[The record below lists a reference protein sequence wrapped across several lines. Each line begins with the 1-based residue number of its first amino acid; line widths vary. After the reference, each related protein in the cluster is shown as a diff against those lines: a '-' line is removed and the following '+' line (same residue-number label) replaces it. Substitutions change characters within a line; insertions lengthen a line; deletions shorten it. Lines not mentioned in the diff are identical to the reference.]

1 MYSNAVA
8 IIARLRSTLTAP
20 VQALVPAMTLNLDE
34 PLSLVYSDLPA
45 LAIYPIKED
54 LLPDESFTQDKK
66 ALSLRIELRM
76 KSGPAS
82 TVCTPVINAACAA
95 IKADRTLGGLADCVE
110 IQSLQWAND
119 NSESGVI
126 CGASIDLVVN
136 YLI

>member
-8 IIARLRSTLTAP
+8 IIDRIRTTLTAP
-20 VQALVPAMTLNLDE
+20 VQGLVPGMSLNLDE

-66 ALSLRIELRM
+66 SLSLRIELRM

-82 TVCTPVINAACAA
+82 TICTPVINTVCAA
-95 IKADRTLGGLADCVE
+95 LKADRTLGGLAVYVE

-119 NSESGVI
+119 NSESGVV
-126 CGASIDLVVN
+126 CGASIDLVVF